1 MKGPPSRC
9 VVDTNVGMTANQRN
23 AAASAACAA
32 ASARALHAVM
42 KNGHVF
48 VDDEGRI
55 VAEYRKNL
63 SAKGEPGPGDLFLK
77 WLLTHEY
84 SAERVSRVPLS
95 ERDDPEDFVELPKP
109 PKGTCYDRSDRKFLA
124 VAAAHAEHPP
134 ILQSFDSKWWG
145 WREALAEIG
154 VRIHFLC
161 EREIQKKHS
170 EKMGT

>member
-1 MKGPPSRC
+1 
-9 VVDTNVGMTANQRN
+9 VVDTNVGMTANRRN
-23 AAASAACAA
+23 PGVSASCAA

-42 KNGHVF
+42 KSGHVF

-84 SAERVSRVPLS
+84 NAERVSRVPLQ
-95 ERDDPEDFVELPKP
+95 ERDSPEDFVELPSP
-109 PKGTCYDRSDRKFLA
+109 PKGTRYDRSDKKFLA

-161 EREIQKKHS
+161 EEEIRKKHS
-170 EKMGT
+170 EKMAT